1 MEKGEE
7 EGTEE
12 EVVDGAEEEE
22 GGLVELEVPNE
33 EGVRL
38 DNATEEEW
46 YTGSDEERGR
56 GSATDSGLPRDSL
69 RGLEYRLV

>member
-22 GGLVELEVPNE
+22 GGFVELEVPNE

-38 DNATEEEW
+38 DNATEEE
-46 YTGSDEERGR
+46 
-56 GSATDSGLPRDSL
+56 
-69 RGLEYRLV
+69 